1 MTYPVVWLPEAM
13 SAFRRLRAADSDGA
27 KQVAA
32 AVAALATDPYPS
44 RSTAL
49 GGSGFRRLRLA
60 SYRVLYQVEADTT
73 TIYIINVGSVP
84 GPRT

>member
-1 MTYPVVWLPEAM
+1 MTYSVVWLPEAM
-13 SAFRRLRAADSDGA
+13 SSFRRLRAADSDGA

-32 AVAALATDPYPS
+32 AVVALATDPYPS

-60 SYRVLYQVEADTT
+60 SYRVLYQVEDPA
-73 TIYIINVGSVP
+73 G
-84 GPRT
+84 